1 VNRLLIVALSM
12 FAFAFAPMAFAD
24 DTPVKDKDAPS
35 HAAELDHASDDG
47 EHADEHGA
55 HGDEVGIPPLLS
67 FDFGSAI
74 CNILIFLGV
83 FAILSKFVWPPI
95 LEGLKAREQKIH
107 GDLVAAEK
115 ANQDARNLLA
125 EYQTKLNEASNQ
137 VQTMLAGAR
146 KDAETA
152 GQRIIDEA
160 KVESDRQRARAIAD
174 IETAKKTALAEL
186 ADQTSAMA
194 IGVAKQVVG
203 RELKAS
209 DHADLIRQSL
219 DRMPSQN

>member
-1 VNRLLIVALSM
+1 LRKIVNRLLFVALSM
-12 FAFAFAPMAFAD
+12 FVFALAPMAFAD
-24 DTPVKDKDAPS
+24 DKPEKAKDAKE
-35 HAAELDHASDDG
+35 HAAQADHAPD
-47 EHADEHGA
+47 A
-55 HGDEVGIPPLLS
+55 HGEEADVPPLLS
-67 FDFGSAI
+67 FDFGSAL

-83 FAILSKFVWPPI
+83 FAILAKYVWPPI
-95 LEGLKAREQKIH
+95 LDGLKAREQKIH

-115 ANQDARNLLA
+115 ANQEARGLLA
-125 EYQTKLNEASNQ
+125 DYQNQLNEASNQ

-146 KDAETA
+146 KDAENA

-160 KVESDRQRARAIAD
+160 KSESDRQRARAMAD
-174 IETAKKTALAEL
+174 IETAKRTALAEL
-186 ADQTSAMA
+186 AEQTSAMA

-203 RELKAS
+203 RELNAS

>member
-1 VNRLLIVALSM
+1 VNRLLFVALSI
-12 FAFAFAPMAFAD
+12 FVFVLAPVAFAEDKPEKA
-24 DTPVKDKDAPS
+24 KDAKE
-35 HAAELDHASDDG
+35 HAAQADHASD
-47 EHADEHGA
+47 A
-55 HGDEVGIPPLLS
+55 HGDEGDVPPLLS
-67 FDFGSAI
+67 FDFGSAL

-83 FAILSKFVWPPI
+83 FAILAKYVWPPI
-95 LEGLKAREQKIH
+95 LDGLKAREQKIH

-115 ANQDARNLLA
+115 ANQDARALLA
-125 EYQTKLNEASNQ
+125 DYQNQLNEASNQ

-146 KDAETA
+146 KDAENA

-160 KVESDRQRARAIAD
+160 KSESDRQRARAMAD
-174 IETAKKTALAEL
+174 IETAKRTALAEL
-186 ADQTSAMA
+186 AEQTSAMA

-203 RELKAS
+203 RELNAS